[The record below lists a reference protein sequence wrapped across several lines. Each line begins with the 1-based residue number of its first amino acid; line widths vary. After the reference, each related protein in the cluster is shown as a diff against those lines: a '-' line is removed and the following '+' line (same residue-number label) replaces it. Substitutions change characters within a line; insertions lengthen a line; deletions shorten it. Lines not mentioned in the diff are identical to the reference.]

1 MMRRIAIVPIV
12 GLLVWVLGGVA
23 WADGPPEVLPVDVQ
37 FPIVNPCTGEEVTVS
52 LTGEVRIH
60 NMFNEAG
67 DMHHFNT
74 VAVLDAETS
83 DGFVG
88 KDIEAEAHN
97 AEGPFAPT
105 EEEEWGM
112 ELSIVNGIARNPD
125 TNQVIRAQV
134 TLHLTYKNFEFI
146 VNSETFSL
154 ECRGVPA

>member
-1 MMRRIAIVPIV
+1 MMRRIAIVPLI
-12 GLLVWVLGGVA
+12 GLLVGMMGGVA
-23 WADGPPEVLPVDVQ
+23 QADGPPEVFPVDVQ
-37 FPIVNPCTGEEVTVS
+37 FQEVNPCTGEGVTVS
-52 LTGEVRIH
+52 LTGEVRVH
-60 NMFNEAG
+60 EFFNEAG

-83 DGFVG
+83 DGFFG
-88 KDIEAEAHN
+88 KDIEAQAHS

-112 ELSIVNGIARNPD
+112 ELSVINAILRNPE
-125 TNQVIRAQV
+125 TNQVIRAQI

-146 VNSETFSL
+146 VNSESFSV